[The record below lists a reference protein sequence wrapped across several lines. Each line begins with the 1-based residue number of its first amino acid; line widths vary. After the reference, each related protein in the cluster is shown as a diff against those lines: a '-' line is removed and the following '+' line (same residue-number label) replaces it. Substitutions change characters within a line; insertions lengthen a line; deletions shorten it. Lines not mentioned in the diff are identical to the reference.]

1 MKISKFVSTGHG
13 VGASDSQSLPFKLNL
28 SKTQISSD
36 GDNITVTLIGT
47 GFLTAT
53 EFRGFII
60 QVNSGWVYIA
70 LYTIQSLKRL

>member
-1 MKISKFVSTGHG
+1 M
-13 VGASDSQSLPFKLNL
+13 GASDSQSLPFKLNL

-60 QVNSGWVYIA
+60 QVKLS
-70 LYTIQSLKRL
+70 TIKVDIF